1 MDQNTILST
10 LAIIV
15 SVLGVVIG
23 IINHKQVKSRCCKRE
38 ASFSLDITSTTP
50 EINTPT
56 KEDIKKIDQ
65 FIKDKI
71 NNKKLEIL

>member
-1 MDQNTILST
+1 MDQNAILST

-50 EINTPT
+50 ELDTPT
-56 KEDIKKIDQ
+56 QDNIKKLDKVLIEK
-65 FIKDKI
+65 IKSEMK
-71 NNKKLEIL
+71 

>member
-1 MDQNTILST
+1 MDQNSILST

-15 SVLGVVIG
+15 SVLSVVIG

-50 EINTPT
+50 EIDTPT
-56 KEDIKKIDQ
+56 QDNIKKLDKVLIEK
-65 FIKDKI
+65 IKSEMK
-71 NNKKLEIL
+71 

>member
-50 EINTPT
+50 EIDTPT
-56 KEDIKKIDQ
+56 QDNIKKIDKVLIER
-65 FIKDKI
+65 IKSEMK
-71 NNKKLEIL
+71 

>member
-50 EINTPT
+50 EIDTPT
-56 KEDIKKIDQ
+56 QDNIKKL
-65 FIKDKI
+65 DKI
-71 NNKKLEIL
+71 LIEKIKSEMK